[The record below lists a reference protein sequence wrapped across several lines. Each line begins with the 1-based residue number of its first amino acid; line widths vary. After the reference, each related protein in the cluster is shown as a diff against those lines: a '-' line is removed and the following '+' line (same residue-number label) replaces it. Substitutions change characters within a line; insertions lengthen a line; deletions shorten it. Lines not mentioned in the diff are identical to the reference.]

1 MTTENERDWLGAAC
15 AGALG
20 SMNEATLNRASLSR
34 GPQGQGGHLVTREVV
49 LAAVGAAFDAGRIQ
63 IEAHGR
69 LGRGDVRT
77 KSSRRDLVTDVDV
90 ACERVIVEGL
100 RAIRP
105 EWTIE
110 AEEEVSDAETG
121 GPRWFVDPLD
131 GTVNFFHGLPLFCVS
146 IGLYDGLKPI
156 FAVVHAPLLGE
167 TFVAAE
173 GAGAHSVRPVQ
184 GSMPLAISETTA
196 LSEAVL
202 ATGFPYR
209 RGELEHSNLENFSR
223 FFYDVR
229 GMRRMGSAALDLAF
243 VAAGRLDAF
252 WELHLSPFDVAA
264 GALLVREAG
273 GRVLDAH
280 GGDGWLRGGSIV
292 AGPEALASEMV
303 DRIEA

>member
-1 MTTENERDWLGAAC
+1 MSGPDVHADDLAAAC
-15 AGALG
+15 VAALG
-20 SMNEATLNRASLSR
+20 LVQAGSSH
-34 GPQGQGGHLVTREVV
+34 GGELVTEEVV
-49 LAAVGAAFDAGRIQ
+49 LAAVLAALDAGKIQ
-63 IEAHGR
+63 TEAHGR

-90 ACERVIVEGL
+90 ACERSIVVAL

-110 AEEEVSDAETG
+110 AEEEVVDAETG

-146 IGLYDGLKPI
+146 IGLYVGSRPI
-156 FAVVHAPLLGE
+156 FAVIHAPLLGE

-173 GAGAHSVRPVQ
+173 GAGAHSIRPGQ
-184 GSMPLAISETTA
+184 RAAALEISETKTLA
-196 LSEAVL
+196 DAVVG
-202 ATGFPYR
+202 TGFPYR

-229 GMRRMGSAALDLAF
+229 GLRRMGSAALDLAF

-252 WELHLSPFDVAA
+252 WELHLSPFDLAA

-273 GRVLDAH
+273 GTVTDGD
-280 GGDGWLRGGSIV
+280 GGDGWLRSGTIV
-292 AGPEALASEMV
+292 AGPAELASAMV
-303 DRIEA
+303 ERIEG